1 MTNFKLLILIFAVV
15 CATITIIIHV
25 LTDGQGL
32 SVVSFGSGSVDNPGR
47 MNGNM
52 NGIPRTQ
59 LNPIN

>member
-1 MTNFKLLILIFAVV
+1 MTNFKLLILTFAV
-15 CATITIIIHV
+15 CATITVIIHV

-59 LNPIN
+59 LNPVN